1 MPPLRINKITRGET
15 MLEFASKNHT
25 ACEAMRV
32 DMDDLLFR
40 IAAGEQAALAQL
52 YEHTQASVFGFAL
65 SILKNTHDAED
76 VLHDCYVAVWQ
87 GAAGYRS
94 RGKPLAWIL
103 TVTRNLCLQQLRTRS
118 RVSDLA
124 PEDWEPYLADK
135 EGVTLEDRSI
145 LRSCMEQLRDEERQ
159 IVTLHALSGF
169 KHREIAAILQLPLP
183 TVLSKYHRAVK
194 RLKQHL
200 Q

>member
-103 TVTRNLCLQQLRTRS
+103 TVTRNLCLQQLRARS
-118 RVSDLA
+118 RVADLA

-135 EGVTLEDRSI
+135 EGVTLVDRSI

>member
-118 RVSDLA
+118 RVADLA
-124 PEDWEPYLADK
+124 
-135 EGVTLEDRSI
+135 LEDRSI

>member
-118 RVSDLA
+118 RVADLA
-124 PEDWEPYLADK
+124 PKDWEPYLADK

>member
-118 RVSDLA
+118 RVTDLA

>member
-87 GAAGYRS
+87 GAAGYQS

>member
-1 MPPLRINKITRGET
+1 MSKVLVNIAWPYANGPIHLGHVAGSLLPPDI
-15 MLEFASKNHT
+15 FARYN
-25 ACEAMRV
+25 R
-32 DMDDLLFR
+32 LL
-40 IAAGEQAALAQL
+40 GNE
-52 YEHTQASVFGFAL
+52 
-65 SILKNTHDAED
+65 
-76 VLHDCYVAVWQ
+76 VWVVGGSDQ
-87 GAAGYRS
+87 HGT
-94 RGKPLAWIL
+94 PI
-103 TVTRNLCLQQLRTRS
+103 TVT
-118 RVSDLA
+118 
-124 PEDWEPYLADK
+124 ADK

>member
-118 RVSDLA
+118 RVADRA

>member
-159 IVTLHALSGF
+159 IVILHALSGF

>member
-103 TVTRNLCLQQLRTRS
+103 TVTRNLCLQQLRTRN

-145 LRSCMEQLRDEERQ
+145 LRSCMEQLREEERQ

>member
-118 RVSDLA
+118 RVADLA

-135 EGVTLEDRSI
+135 ESVTLEDRSI

>member
-103 TVTRNLCLQQLRTRS
+103 TITRNLCLQQLRTRS

>member
-103 TVTRNLCLQQLRTRS
+103 TVTRNLCLQQLRTRN

>member
-118 RVSDLA
+118 RVVDLA

>member
-40 IAAGEQAALAQL
+40 IAAEEQAALAQL
-52 YEHTQASVFGFAL
+52 YEHTHASVFGFAL

-118 RVSDLA
+118 RVADLA

-135 EGVTLEDRSI
+135 EGVTLEGRSI

>member
-94 RGKPLAWIL
+94 RGTAVLAL
-103 TVTRNLCLQQLRTRS
+103 FHSQQFL
-118 RVSDLA
+118 
-124 PEDWEPYLADK
+124 
-135 EGVTLEDRSI
+135 
-145 LRSCMEQLRDEERQ
+145 
-159 IVTLHALSGF
+159 
-169 KHREIAAILQLPLP
+169 
-183 TVLSKYHRAVK
+183 
-194 RLKQHL
+194 
-200 Q
+200 

>member
-65 SILKNTHDAED
+65 SILKNTRDAED

-118 RVSDLA
+118 RVADLA
-124 PEDWEPYLADK
+124 PKDWEPYLADK

-145 LRSCMEQLRDEERQ
+145 LRSCMEQLREEERQ
-159 IVTLHALSGF
+159 IVILHALSGF

>member
-103 TVTRNLCLQQLRTRS
+103 TVTRNLCLQQLRNRS
-118 RVSDLA
+118 RVADLA

>member
-52 YEHTQASVFGFAL
+52 YEQTQASVFGFAL

>member
-103 TVTRNLCLQQLRTRS
+103 TITRNLCLQQLRTRN

>member
-25 ACEAMRV
+25 VCEAMRV

>member
-52 YEHTQASVFGFAL
+52 YEHTQASVFGLAL

>member
-118 RVSDLA
+118 RVADLA
-124 PEDWEPYLADK
+124 PEDWESYLADK

>member
-118 RVSDLA
+118 RVADLA
-124 PEDWEPYLADK
+124 PEDWKPYLADK